1 VGNNHVLAP
10 QGRHG
15 EERDLI
21 RPEAK
26 ETPASLR
33 QVTSQW
39 PPSGEIEANPP
50 IHSPEKHLVIA
61 GTGRAGT
68 SFLVRY
74 LTELGLDTTLARNG
88 NRAEWNAE
96 ADAGLEDLLFP
107 GKDLPYVIKSPWISE
122 YVDQILSEK
131 QFRIDA
137 FIVPVRDLVE
147 AATSRVVLEQ
157 RAIHQT
163 NLWMAELLNGT
174 WETYGHTPGG
184 VVFSL
189 SPVDQARLL
198 AVQFHRLVLKLSEA
212 EIPFVFPVF
221 PRIATDWEYLYKC
234 LRPILPP
241 QINEGAARAAHA
253 KVADAA
259 KVRVTSEIVSDARSD
274 VMRPREPKPKPH
286 YPTPIE
292 VDNIALRREIGRV
305 RLELRQRLSVQE
317 TVKAAKLEFEQER
330 TSLQATIQGLRH
342 KLERKSIKYKIRRVL
357 RFLNGPRAVAI
368 EP

>member
-1 VGNNHVLAP
+1 MAVV
-10 QGRHG
+10 
-15 EERDLI
+15 
-21 RPEAK
+21 
-26 ETPASLR
+26 LR
-33 QVTSQW
+33 QVTSQRR
-39 PPSGEIEANPP
+39 PSGEIEANPA
-50 IHSPEKHLVIA
+50 IQSPENHLVIA

-88 NRAEWNAE
+88 NRAEWDAE
-96 ADAGLEDLLFP
+96 ANAGLENLLVP
-107 GKDLPYVIKSPWISE
+107 GNDLPYVVKSPWISE
-122 YVDQILSEK
+122 YVDQVLSEK

-163 NLWMAELLNGT
+163 NRWMAEQLNGT

-184 VVFSL
+184 VVYSL

-241 QINEGAARAAHA
+241 EITEGAARAAHA